1 MKELLNKLNYKD
13 QRRIAVVNSEQGFFE
28 AITNELK
35 GVITD
40 REIDQRC
47 PYTFMM
53 VFVRSV
59 SEVEHYAPIAL
70 HNLTA
75 DGNLWFCF
83 PRKTSK
89 RLQTDIDRDNGWR
102 ALNASGFREIR
113 TVILDDDWSAMKFR
127 NSKFIKSASA
137 GNDK

>member
-1 MKELLNKLNYKD
+1 MKDILRKLNYRD
-13 QRRIAVVNSEQGFFE
+13 QRRIAIVNSEQEFFDG
-28 AITNELK
+28 ISGELP

-47 PYTFMM
+47 PYTFML
-53 VFVRSV
+53 VFVRNI

-83 PRKTSK
+83 PRKNSK
-89 RLQTDIDRDNGWR
+89 RLQTDIDRENGWK
-102 ALNASGFREIR
+102 ALNASGFQEIR
-113 TVILDDDWSAMKFR
+113 TVILNDDWSAMKFR
-127 NSKFIKSASA
+127 NARFIKSASSRT
-137 GNDK
+137 DK

>member
-1 MKELLNKLNYKD
+1 MKELLRKLNYKE
-13 QRRIAVVNSEQGFFE
+13 QRRIVVVNSEQAFYD
-28 AITNELK
+28 ALVKELP

-40 REIDQRC
+40 NQIDQRC
-47 PYTFMM
+47 PYTFML
-53 VFVRSV
+53 VFVRNI

-89 RLQTDIDRDNGWR
+89 TFTTDLEKEKGWDTLID
-102 ALNASGFREIR
+102 SGFHQVRMI
-113 TVILDDDWSAMKFR
+113 TVDNDWSALKFR
-127 NSKFIKSASA
+127 NNKFLKQANTSP
-137 GNDK
+137 DR